1 LKTPTQCSR
10 CGKFAKEIKIWEEGR
25 DTCRILYCNHCGAYT
40 YTSIS
45 YYLEVSG
52 EMMPTIENHEIIS
65 DTEERNEYICGAV
78 YGRHPQL
85 DPTVYMP
92 AP

>member
-1 LKTPTQCSR
+1 MGR
-10 CGKFAKEIKIWEEGR
+10 RR
-25 DTCRILYCNHCGAYT
+25 DTCRILHCNHCGAYT

-45 YYLEVSG
+45 YYLDVSG
-52 EMMPTIENHEIIS
+52 EWNK
-65 DTEERNEYICGAV
+65 YICGAV